1 MPQQYIFI
9 REIELVENRA
19 KKSPAGSTCLAA
31 IGGENLDYPYLAV
44 LISVGITSIF
54 QVGSLCQKWSIC

>member
-1 MPQQYIFI
+1 MPQQYFLS

-19 KKSPAGSTCLAA
+19 KKSPAGLTYLAP
-31 IGGENLDYPYLAV
+31 IGGEDLDYPYLAV

-54 QVGSLCQKWSIC
+54 QIGSLCQKWSIC